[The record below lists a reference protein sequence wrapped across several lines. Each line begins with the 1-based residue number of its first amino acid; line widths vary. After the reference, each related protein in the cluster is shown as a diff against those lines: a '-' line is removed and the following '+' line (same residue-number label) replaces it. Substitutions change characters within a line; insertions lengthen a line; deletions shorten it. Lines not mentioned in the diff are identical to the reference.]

1 MPIWSA
7 NTHKTQR
14 IQVVLFEHFSNY
26 CLANAIEPL
35 RAANT
40 LSGRALYTW
49 EFCTIDGG
57 PVQSSSGLPV
67 LPKQALAASSKCD
80 YLFVMP
86 SYGVRDHS
94 NATTARALQAAAKRA
109 RYVAGFDT
117 GSWLL
122 AAAGL
127 LDGRAATIHWD
138 EQTAFAETFSQVD
151 VVPDRFTNDG
161 RFLTCGGVTTAF
173 DLVLDIIRRSQ
184 GAALHL
190 EVSTLFMPPDESPDR
205 ITGATL
211 GRHHMADR
219 ATAVMRQNLEQPLP
233 IGVIAQRLK
242 ISQRKLEKVFQSRFG
257 ASPRAVYKR
266 LRLLAARRYVEG
278 ADYPIAEIAL
288 RCGYQNPA
296 AMTRAFVREFGTTP
310 TALRRPDAPLTRPTA
325 R

>member
-1 MPIWSA
+1 MF
-7 NTHKTQR
+7 ND
-14 IQVVLFEHFSNY
+14 FSNY

-49 EFCTIDGG
+49 EFTTIDGG
-57 PVQSSSGLPV
+57 PVHSSSGLPV

-86 SYGVRDHS
+86 SYGVRDHA
-94 NATTARALQAAAKRA
+94 NAKTARALQAAAKRA

-127 LDGRAATIHWD
+127 LDGRTATIHWD

-151 VVPDRFTNDG
+151 VVSDRVTNDG

-173 DLVLDIIRRSQ
+173 ELVLDIIRRTQ
-184 GAALHL
+184 GEALHL
-190 EVSTLFMPPDESPDR
+190 EVSSLFVPPDENLDR
-205 ITGATL
+205 VTGATR

-219 ATAVMRQNLEQPLP
+219 ATAIMRQNLEIPLS
-233 IGVIAQRLK
+233 IATVAHTLK
-242 ISQRKLEKVFQSRFG
+242 VSQRKLEQMFQAQFG
-257 ASPRAVYKR
+257 TSPRTVYKR

-310 TALRRPDAPLTRPTA
+310 TALRRPDAPRTRLTVR
-325 R
+325 